1 MPTPD
6 LLERLEQLEAEIVH
20 GLVRRLRLSW
30 LLRRFPPRLVWAGFV
45 FVNGFLSVGL
55 LGAVAFFSRKLF
67 LFPSLGPTA
76 YLFFFK
82 PRAPSASP
90 RNALFGHALALL
102 CGWGALW
109 ITGLVYAPST
119 LQEGVNGRRVLAAAL
134 ALAATGAALILLDA
148 DHPPAGATTLIVALG
163 FAPEPF
169 DLLYIEIAV
178 AVMALQAIA
187 VNRLAGLDYPL
198 WSRKVPSAL
207 DSPRRQEVVRNE
219 STEPGRTESP

>member
-6 LLERLEQLEAEIVH
+6 LLERLEQLEAEVVH
-20 GLVRRLRLSW
+20 GLVRRLRLRW
-30 LLRRFPPRLVWAGFV
+30 LLHRFPPRLVWAGFML
-45 FVNGFLSVGL
+45 VNGFLSVGL
-55 LGAVAFFSRKLF
+55 LGLVALLSRKLF

-76 YLFFFK
+76 YLFFFM
-82 PRAPSASP
+82 PRAPSSSP

-109 ITGLVYAPST
+109 LVGLDHAPST
-119 LQEGVNGRRVLAAAL
+119 LQEGVNGRRVLAAAM

-163 FAPEPF
+163 FAPEPL
-169 DLLYIEIAV
+169 DLLFIEIAV

-187 VNRLAGLDYPL
+187 INRLAGLDYPL
-198 WSRKVPSAL
+198 WSRKPASAL
-207 DSPRRQEVVRNE
+207 YSPQRREGMDEER
-219 STEPGRTESP
+219 R